1 MSDEEFE
8 KNLALI
14 QSPVISDG
22 TAAMKAL
29 LYASRADESVYRHFP
44 RLLELL
50 SSEDG
55 TVRTRAILLIAH
67 NIVWDKED
75 LFAPF
80 AQAFLSHIYDP
91 GNETAE
97 HCIRTLAW
105 IAAARP
111 EYKDSFIKALEEAD
125 FSQMSDAEVLEKN
138 REDTLK
144 RLREGNR

>member
-8 KNLALI
+8 RNLALI

-29 LYASRADESVYRHFP
+29 LYASREDDSVYRHFP
-44 RLLELL
+44 ALLSLL

-67 NIVWDKED
+67 NIIWDKED

-80 AQAFLSHIYDP
+80 CEEFLSHLSDP

-97 HCIRTLAW
+97 HCIRTLSW
-105 IAAARP
+105 IAAAKP
-111 EYKDSFIKALEEAD
+111 EYKDSFISALEAAD
-125 FSQMSDAEVLEKN
+125 FTSMPDPEVLEKN

-144 RLREGNR
+144 RLREGRR